1 MSVIIVP
8 NLRRTS
14 EEKLNDI
21 VNIERVEIWGY
32 RQRHGI
38 LIFLYVIHRWY
49 WCCGFNA

>member
-32 RQRHGI
+32 RHKQGNLAFLPII
-38 LIFLYVIHRWY
+38 LRWY
-49 WCCGFNA
+49 CCGSFNA

>member
-21 VNIERVEIWGY
+21 VNIERAEIWGY
-32 RQRHGI
+32 RHKQGNLAFLPII
-38 LIFLYVIHRWY
+38 LRWY
-49 WCCGFNA
+49 CCCGFNA

>member
-32 RQRHGI
+32 RHKQGNLAFLPII
-38 LIFLYVIHRWY
+38 LRWY
-49 WCCGFNA
+49 CCCGFNA

>member
-32 RQRHGI
+32 RHKQGNLAFLPII
-38 LIFLYVIHRWY
+38 LRWY
-49 WCCGFNA
+49 CCCSFNA